1 MSGFI
6 TTETVKAER
15 ATIVDAFGPEFY
27 DFCLTRAGSTF
38 LDTLREF
45 GAIQAAA

>member
-6 TTETVKAER
+6 TTATVKAER
-15 ATIVDAFGPEFY
+15 ATIVELFGEAFF
-27 DFCLTRAGSTF
+27 DFCLTREGSTF

-45 GAIQAAA
+45 EALKPAA